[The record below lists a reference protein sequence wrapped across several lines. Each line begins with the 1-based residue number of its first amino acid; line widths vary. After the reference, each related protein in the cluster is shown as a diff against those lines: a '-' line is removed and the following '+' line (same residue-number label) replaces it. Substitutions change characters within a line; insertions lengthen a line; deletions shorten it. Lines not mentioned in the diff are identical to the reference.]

1 MRQTMGFGS
10 EQIKVC
16 RLPRQSA
23 GLLEF
28 SRDLEEEVEHLPAD
42 GLSAF

>member
-10 EQIKVC
+10 EQIKV
-16 RLPRQSA
+16 RMLPRQSA

-28 SRDLEEEVEHLPAD
+28 WRDLEEEVEPLPAD